1 MILSISALQL
11 KTFMQDAERTF
22 LKEKKIAVATHF
34 SLTGFMEHLEEY
46 LVQKKIEK
54 FLIIEHPMHPVPGK
68 SRSVFRLHKQGQ
80 LQKKGASSP
89 SSSIGVINHI
99 KVSLLTVW
107 WIMRSKEQWDLYIG
121 NNGLNTFAGLI
132 VKKLRKVKKV
142 VFYSVHFVPSRFK
155 NKLLNNF
162 YHWVDKIAVIF
173 SDEVWVLSP
182 RMIEGRRKYLHLSK
196 KYDKKQVLVPEG
208 VWLDRI
214 KRKEFNKIQRHTA
227 IFVGTLT
234 KRMGVHLVIKSIPY
248 ILKMVPDFR
257 LIIVGKGS
265 FREDLEKLIAKLD
278 LGKHAIFRGFIESHK
293 DVENLVASCAVGM
306 ATYTKDES
314 GLTYYADPAKTKL
327 YLGAGIPTV
336 MTDSFYN
343 AQDIVNAGAGIVVK
357 DNKGEIAEA
366 IIKIISSEINLK
378 QYRKNALLFA
388 REFDHSFLFTKH
400 LRRIFF
406 GEKR

>member
-1 MILSISALQL
+1 MPETSFLQ
-11 KTFMQDAERTF
+11 
-22 LKEKKIAVATHF
+22 EKKIAVVTHF

-46 LVQKKIEK
+46 LVQKKIEG

-68 SRSVFRLHKQGQ
+68 SESVFRLYKQGQ
-80 LQKKGASSP
+80 LQKKGASSL
-89 SSSIGVINHI
+89 SSSIEVINYI
-99 KVSLLTVW
+99 KGSLLTVW
-107 WIMRSKEQWDLYIG
+107 WVMRSKEQWDLYIG
-121 NNGLNTFAGLI
+121 NNGLNTFAGLV
-132 VKKLRKVKKV
+132 VKKLGKVKKV
-142 VFYSVHFVPSRFK
+142 VFYSVDFVPSRFK

-182 RMIEGRRKYLHLSK
+182 RMIEGRRKYLRLNK

-214 KRKEFNKIQRHTA
+214 KRKEFNKIQKYTA
-227 IFVGTLT
+227 IFVSTLVE
-234 KRMGVHLVIKSIPY
+234 RMGIHLVIKSIPY
-248 ILKMVPDFR
+248 ILKKVPDFR
-257 LIIVGKGS
+257 LIIVGKGP
-265 FREDLEKLIAKLD
+265 FREDLEKLVAKLD
-278 LGKHAIFRGFIESHK
+278 LGKHVTFRGFIESHK

-343 AQDIVNAGAGIVVK
+343 AYDIENAGAGIVVK
-357 DNKGEIAEA
+357 DDQKEIAKA
-366 IIKIISSEINLK
+366 IITIISEKRLASYK
-378 QYRKNALLFA
+378 KNALTFA
-388 REFDHSFLFTKH
+388 RQFDYPLLFSEH
-400 LRRIFF
+400 LGRVLT
-406 GEKR
+406 E